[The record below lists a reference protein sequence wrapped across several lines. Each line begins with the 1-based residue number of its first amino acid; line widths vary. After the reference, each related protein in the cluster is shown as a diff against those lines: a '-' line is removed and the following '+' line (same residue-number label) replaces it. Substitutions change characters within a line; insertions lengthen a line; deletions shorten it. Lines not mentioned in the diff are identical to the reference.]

1 MNRRMFVAVGAS
13 AVAVTATQA
22 AAGVL
27 EQHLQGA
34 GERVTLSGWIQP
46 AAAGPGHYFVFGPRA
61 EIVDPRAGD
70 YSQWPDDLTLV
81 FPADKGGIRPGKA
94 TIEGRLYR
102 GRFKDA
108 ATGHAARAVLVEAR
122 LV

>member
-1 MNRRMFVAVGAS
+1 MNRRKFVAVGAG

-22 AAGVL
+22 TAGIL
-27 EQHLQGA
+27 KQPLRGA

-46 AAAGPGHYFVFGPRA
+46 AARGPGHYFVLGPRA
-61 EIVDPRAGD
+61 EFSDPGAAD
-70 YSQWPDDLTLV
+70 YSLWPDELTLV
-81 FPADKGGIRPGKA
+81 LPADQHAMRTGSA
-94 TIEGRLYR
+94 TLEGRFWR

-108 ATGHAARAVLVEAR
+108 ATGHAARAVLTEAR